1 MKTAECISGVGM
13 LANMGPESSKMLL
26 FSILFTVDNGDII
39 YIFIWLIVAYENDE
53 KASVT

>member
-39 YIFIWLIVAYENDE
+39 YILFDW
-53 KASVT
+53 